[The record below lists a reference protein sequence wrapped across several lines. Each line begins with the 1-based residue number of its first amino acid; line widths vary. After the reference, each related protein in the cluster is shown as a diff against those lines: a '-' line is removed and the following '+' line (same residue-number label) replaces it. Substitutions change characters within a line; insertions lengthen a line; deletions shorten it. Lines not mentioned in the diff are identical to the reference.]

1 MKRINSNYIAN
12 YLPYAVANIT
22 GSDEYKEIVGKVKIY
37 KWKTGSIIRVEINGL
52 PNDSKNEF
60 FGFHIHEGEK
70 CIQEEGKEAFESAGA
85 HLNTENDK
93 HPNHIG
99 DLPMI
104 YSNAGYAYMEF
115 FTNRFVPSQIIS
127 HTVIIHENKD
137 DLITNPAGNSGKRIA
152 CGEIKRYI

>member
-1 MKRINSNYIAN
+1 
-12 YLPYAVANIT
+12 
-22 GSDEYKEIVGKVKIY
+22 
-37 KWKTGSIIRVEINGL
+37 
-52 PNDSKNEF
+52 
-60 FGFHIHEGEK
+60 
-70 CIQEEGKEAFESAGA
+70 
-85 HLNTENDK
+85 
-93 HPNHIG
+93 
-99 DLPMI
+99 MI